1 MSAGTP
7 PEDADAT
14 AGQVGTDAAAGAE
27 PGAPSVVV
35 GVDLI
40 ERERLARTYAR
51 FGERFLHR
59 VFTPTELE
67 QAGWRI
73 QRLVSRFAA
82 KEACAKALGTG
93 LTTVAW
99 RDIEVLRLPGG
110 KPSLRLHGAAAARA
124 ARLGLTAFD
133 VSISDT
139 DTHTMAVVVGI
150 RGG

>member
-1 MSAGTP
+1 M
-7 PEDADAT
+7 
-14 AGQVGTDAAAGAE
+14 
-27 PGAPSVVV
+27 V

-51 FGERFLHR
+51 FGERFLNR

-99 RDIEVLRLPGG
+99 RDIEVLRLSGG